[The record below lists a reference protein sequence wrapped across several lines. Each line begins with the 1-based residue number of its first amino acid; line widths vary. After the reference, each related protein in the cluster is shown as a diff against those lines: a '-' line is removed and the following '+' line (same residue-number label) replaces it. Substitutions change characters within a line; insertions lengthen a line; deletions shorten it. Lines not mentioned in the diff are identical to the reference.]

1 MESYSDAKESAC
13 NAGDLGLIPGLGRC
27 PGEGNGNPFQNSGL
41 ENSMVRGTWQA
52 PVHVVAKESNTA
64 ERLTHRGLNL
74 SFLYWKQRGL
84 MAKLLGKS
92 LCHSLH
98 SPHANNN
105 TGSIGRPVF
114 LQIEPDFLHLSPF
127 PSLLPT
133 SFHSL

>member
-1 MESYSDAKESAC
+1 MALQLKNSP
-13 NAGDLGLIPGLGRC
+13 AGDTGNMCSILGTGRS
-27 PGEGNGNPFQNSGL
+27 PGEGNGNPLQYSCL
-41 ENSMVRGTWQA
+41 KNSMDGRAWQA
-52 PVHVVAKESNTA
+52 PVHVVAKELNTA
-64 ERLTHRGLNL
+64 EQLTYRGLNL
-74 SFLYWKQRGL
+74 SLLYWKQRGL

-98 SPHANNN
+98 CPHANNN

-114 LQIEPDFLHLSPF
+114 LQIEPDFLHLSPS